1 MGRVAGANAA
11 GRRERFPGVAG
22 TTIVAVCGLGIATT
36 GLSAAEARRD
46 GFSPVSARIE
56 GRAQARYF
64 GGTNTTVELIADR
77 TSRRLL
83 GGVVTGEQG
92 VAGRINVIAS
102 ALLTRMRVDD
112 FEQLDLA
119 YAPPYAPVWDPLLV
133 AAQQLLKL
141 LD

>member
-1 MGRVAGANAA
+1 M
-11 GRRERFPGVAG
+11 
-22 TTIVAVCGLGIATT
+22 
-36 GLSAAEARRD
+36 
-46 GFSPVSARIE
+46 
-56 GRAQARYF
+56 
-64 GGTNTTVELIADR
+64 
-77 TSRRLL
+77 
-83 GGVVTGEQG
+83 TGEQG